1 MSLRSVPKES
11 ESYLKV
17 LQYIIFGSVILYFGR
32 TFLIPLSFAMLISF
46 ILYPICA
53 WMESKSISRMTAIL
67 FSMSIVLLLGA
78 SIIVLLVYQFISF
91 LSEWS
96 ALKLKLLEAI
106 EQISGF
112 LLETFGLSRVKQNQ
126 LLNEIF
132 NQSSG
137 NILVIIRQTITTY
150 SLSLV
155 LLILVPIYSTL
166 ILFYRRRLVKAV
178 YMIFPIESRVG
189 IRTILGQTITAYYNF
204 IKGMGIV
211 YFIVGTLNSIGLL
224 LLGVPHAIFF
234 GYAAAIL
241 TFIPYVGIIVGSL
254 LPIGMSWITYNSIW
268 YPVGVVL
275 LFTFVQYLEANL
287 IFPLA
292 VSNKLKINALATISA
307 IIIGGIIWGVAGM
320 ILFVPFLA
328 IAKLIVDN
336 SPKHK
341 TWSVLLGTSSTQ
353 D

>member
-91 LSEWS
+91 LSEWP

-292 VSNKLKINALATISA
+292 VSNKLKINADR
-307 IIIGGIIWGVAGM
+307 
-320 ILFVPFLA
+320 
-328 IAKLIVDN
+328 K
-336 SPKHK
+336 
-341 TWSVLLGTSSTQ
+341 SVV
-353 D
+353 